1 MMKRRGQAS
10 VVANP
15 ALVGAVTVLVVLV
28 AVYLAYNANNGLPF
42 VPTRELK
49 VDLPNGNEL
58 VKGDEVREGG
68 FRVGLVSAM
77 KPIRLPSGQVVAQA
91 TLKLDRSA
99 GAYPQDT
106 TVTVRPRTALG
117 LEYVDIE
124 RGSSK
129 QLVPDGATLPVTQA
143 NSEVEFDQVINTF
156 DAPTRAASQ
165 TNLQEFGDATAARG
179 PDINTS
185 IAGLPRTLGAL
196 APVAANLA
204 DPRTQL
210 SNFFTQL
217 DLTAQTLAPVSP
229 TLAHL
234 FTTMSDTFGA
244 IDRSPAALQ
253 ATISQTPGTLAVGT
267 RSLAVQTPFLADFA
281 ALGSDLSPALAALH
295 DALPTVN
302 SALSTGIRVTR
313 RTPVLYSNLQGSMG
327 ALRDL
332 ATTPTT
338 NAALRGLTATVS
350 SLQPQLRFLGP
361 YVTVCND
368 WNYWW
373 TFVGNSQ
380 TSPTPEGYALRAL
393 LNLGNTGQPDDVAS
407 EPAALPAHGG
417 TGIGTPTDLH
427 VGGSV
432 YGTAITP
439 GGYADC
445 SYGQNGYMQKAIPAG
460 VPSQYQGYNIVYSA
474 GGLPVPYRVG
484 STFNHLG
491 ADGKGVGRGP
501 DRVPAGETY
510 TSEPGGIA
518 APNNGTTQHP
528 DNLPTL
534 DPSVTP

>member
-1 MMKRRGQAS
+1 MKRRGQAS

-15 ALVGAVTVLVVLV
+15 ALVGAVTVLVVLI

-49 VDLPNGNEL
+49 IDLPNGNEL

-68 FRVGLVSAM
+68 FRVGLISAM
-77 KPIRLPSGQVVAQA
+77 KPIRLSNGVVVAQA
-91 TLKLDRSA
+91 TLKLDRGA
-99 GAYPQDT
+99 GAYPVDT

-117 LEYVDIE
+117 LEYLDIE
-124 RGSSK
+124 RGASH
-129 QLVPDGATLPVTQA
+129 QMLADGATVPVTQA
-143 NSEVEFDQVINTF
+143 NTEVEFDQVLNTF
-156 DAPTRAASQ
+156 DAPTRAASD
-165 TNLQEFGDATAARG
+165 TNLQEFGDALTGRG
-179 PDINTS
+179 QDLNAT

-217 DLTAQTLAPVSP
+217 DVTAQTLAPVSP

-253 ATISQTPGTLAVGT
+253 ATISKTPATLAVGT
-267 RSLAVQTPFLADFA
+267 RSLAVQQPFLADLA

-302 SALSTGIRVTR
+302 SALSTGIGVTR
-313 RTPVLYSNLQGSMG
+313 RTPVLYGNLQSSMV

-332 ATTPTT
+332 SSTPTT
-338 NAALRGLTATVS
+338 NAALRGLSATVA

-393 LNLGNTGQPDDVAS
+393 LNLGNTGQADDVAS

-417 TGIGTPTDLH
+417 TGLGTPSSLH

-432 YGTAITP
+432 YGTSITP
-439 GGYADC
+439 SGLADC
-445 SYGQNGYMQKAIPAG
+445 SYGQNGYMQKALPAG
-460 VPSQYQGYNIVYSA
+460 LPSQYQGYNMATVA

-491 ADGKGVGRGP
+491 PDGKGVGRGS

-518 APNNGTTQHP
+518 APNNGTPQHP

-534 DPSVTP
+534 DPNVTP